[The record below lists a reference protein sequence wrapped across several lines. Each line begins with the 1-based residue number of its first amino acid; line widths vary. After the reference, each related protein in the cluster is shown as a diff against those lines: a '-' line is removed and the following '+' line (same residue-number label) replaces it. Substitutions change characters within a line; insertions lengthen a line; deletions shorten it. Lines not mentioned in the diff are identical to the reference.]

1 MDLFENN
8 SLIMSNLPSPAK
20 SWIRPRKLLKIS
32 GDQNGEVEYFIA
44 KAQITVNT
52 GVIDDSISNDLDFEV
67 KRSIHDKKG
76 RFLI

>member
-1 MDLFENN
+1 
-8 SLIMSNLPSPAK
+8 MSNLPSPAK

-52 GVIDDSISNDLDFEV
+52 GVIDDSYKQWSWFWSQKINT
-67 KRSIHDKKG
+67 
-76 RFLI
+76 